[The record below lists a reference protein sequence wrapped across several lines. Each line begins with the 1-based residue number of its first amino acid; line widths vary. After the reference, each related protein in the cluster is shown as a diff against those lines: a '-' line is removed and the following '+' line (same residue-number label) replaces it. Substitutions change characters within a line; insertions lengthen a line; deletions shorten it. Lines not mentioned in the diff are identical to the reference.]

1 MNVYVTPSTTPLKV
15 VPLGRDATDVMSAF
29 ASAANRSDTLAIA
42 AVMLDGV

>member
-1 MNVYVTPSTTPLKV
+1 MNVYVIPSTIPLKV

-29 ASAANRSDTLAIA
+29 VFAVNRSDTLAIA